1 MGEDSDRERETR
13 DVDDELI
20 QTRSRAVG
28 ANLDGE
34 KSNGKVYA
42 DARWMSELRQ
52 GGMFGMALMFAMG
65 FGAQY
70 APWKPWKTTRGGAA
84 TSAVAS
90 VEDDART
97 TTTLAELELG
107 LEIGDRDGREKHSV
121 EGVTFKSDEV
131 VEDALE
137 VENAKVREKSGGTL
151 TTAFFGGSVIA
162 AAIFTYYERYAI
174 VALVY
179 KALDML
185 TEVDPKFSS
194 PFDELKRAKLEYDS
208 KTDALSAEWAERLQ
222 AEKTKARSN
231 ASEFERRI
239 ESDRAEFEERERTL
253 SESISAKDAEMS
265 NLVSQ
270 LADLKHA
277 YEEERLASEN
287 ASAASKNVDEE
298 LARARQAL
306 EEAEANKRELV
317 NEMES
322 IKQEIANARDEI
334 ASLQSALEASRGEHS
349 NASGVVA
356 ELEEKLKMAWSS
368 EESLQRELS
377 AARDECVSLQ
387 SALNASKDEHADAS
401 SEVASLEEKLKM
413 ALSSEESLQREL
425 ATVSEERDSLR
436 SALEMSKN
444 EHEGVSSDVAAL
456 EEKLKVALS
465 SEESLQRELT
475 TARDECASLQSA
487 LEASKGEHS
496 DTSDLVAELN
506 ERVAALQMEIDEKIA
521 LIEDS
526 KSSYA
531 GELAEANSKNDEL
544 ASELANAKSQAAD
557 AIANFAHLDS
567 VVTDVVST
575 VNELRRL
582 SHMVT
587 EESPIFEHEFVVK
600 DVPALEDGEFVVIV
614 GSWNSWDA
622 QQGDA
627 MAYDAENDVHKGF
640 VQLQTDV
647 VYEYKY
653 CVCTSEGDVR
663 HEQLWQTGA
672 NSAFCVASSLME
684 DHDLVQKAT
693 LQNKWQPD
701 PANAPIIMYKSDGEC
716 LTMGA
721 TKLMTDLPT
730 SLIADAIEQLSN
742 IITKTEA
749 AVENK
754 NVSSP
759 R

>member
-1 MGEDSDRERETR
+1 M
-13 DVDDELI
+13 
-20 QTRSRAVG
+20 
-28 ANLDGE
+28 
-34 KSNGKVYA
+34 
-42 DARWMSELRQ
+42 
-52 GGMFGMALMFAMG
+52 
-65 FGAQY
+65 
-70 APWKPWKTTRGGAA
+70 
-84 TSAVAS
+84 
-90 VEDDART
+90 
-97 TTTLAELELG
+97 
-107 LEIGDRDGREKHSV
+107 
-121 EGVTFKSDEV
+121 
-131 VEDALE
+131 
-137 VENAKVREKSGGTL
+137 
-151 TTAFFGGSVIA
+151 
-162 AAIFTYYERYAI
+162 
-174 VALVY
+174 
-179 KALDML
+179 
-185 TEVDPKFSS
+185 
-194 PFDELKRAKLEYDS
+194 
-208 KTDALSAEWAERLQ
+208 
-222 AEKTKARSN
+222 
-231 ASEFERRI
+231 
-239 ESDRAEFEERERTL
+239 
-253 SESISAKDAEMS
+253 
-265 NLVSQ
+265 
-270 LADLKHA
+270 
-277 YEEERLASEN
+277 
-287 ASAASKNVDEE
+287 
-298 LARARQAL
+298 
-306 EEAEANKRELV
+306 
-317 NEMES
+317 
-322 IKQEIANARDEI
+322 
-334 ASLQSALEASRGEHS
+334 
-349 NASGVVA
+349 
-356 ELEEKLKMAWSS
+356 
-368 EESLQRELS
+368 
-377 AARDECVSLQ
+377 
-387 SALNASKDEHADAS
+387 
-401 SEVASLEEKLKM
+401 
-413 ALSSEESLQREL
+413 
-425 ATVSEERDSLR
+425 
-436 SALEMSKN
+436 
-444 EHEGVSSDVAAL
+444 SSDVAVL

-496 DTSDLVAELN
+496 DASDLVAELN

-567 VVTDVVST
+567 VVTDVVSM

-627 MAYDAENDVHKGF
+627 MAYDAENDVHRGF